1 MTKFYIYKITLKSGS
16 TYIGSHIERK
26 SNDGYSNSSRYVKR
40 HPEDPIVSREILF
53 YLPTLEQMNIMETI
67 AIISDKINSPKNING
82 NYGNWIYN
90 FHSKLDCP
98 WNKGLKMSKE
108 FCEKMSE
115 REREAI
121 ICLETDEVFSHTNK
135 IPHAAQAINGK
146 RESANGGLH
155 YRKFIPGEDEDDTTR
170 KNNNI
175 KKLKEIYK
183 NKKFIYS
190 KESKRIFISWES
202 IIREDHH
209 SIKTIKSSNNYE
221 IVDYDFILKNNLE
234 LPSKKQK
241 PKDKLKIKNI
251 ETGEFFSSIKEAE
264 KKYKH
269 SHISDC
275 LNGKRK
281 TTLGYHWEIVQEDS
295 KKDK

>member
-1 MTKFYIYKITLKSGS
+1 MIKFYIYKITLKSGS
-16 TYIGSHIERK
+16 TYIGSHIERRN
-26 SNDGYSNSSRYVKR
+26 NDGYSNSSRYIKR
-40 HPEDPIVSREILF
+40 HPEDPIMSREILF

-108 FCEKMSE
+108 TCEKMSE
-115 REREAI
+115 KRRESI
-121 ICLETDEVFSHTNK
+121 ICLETDEIFSHTGK
-135 IPHAAQAINGK
+135 VSHADQVINGK
-146 RESANGGLH
+146 RKSANGGLH
-155 YRKFIPGEDEDDTTR
+155 YRKFILGEDEDDTIR

-175 KKLKEIYK
+175 KELKEIYK

-190 KESKRIFISWES
+190 KESKRIFTSWES
-202 IIREDHH
+202 IIREERH

-221 IVDYDFILKNNLE
+221 IVDYNFILKNNLE
-234 LPSKKQK
+234 LPVKKQK
-241 PKDKLKIKNI
+241 PKNKLKIKNI
-251 ETGEFFSSIKEAE
+251 ETGEIFSSIKEAE
-264 KKYKH
+264 KKYKC

-275 LNGKRK
+275 LSGKRK
-281 TTLGYHWEIVQEDS
+281 TTLGYHWEFV
-295 KKDK
+295 